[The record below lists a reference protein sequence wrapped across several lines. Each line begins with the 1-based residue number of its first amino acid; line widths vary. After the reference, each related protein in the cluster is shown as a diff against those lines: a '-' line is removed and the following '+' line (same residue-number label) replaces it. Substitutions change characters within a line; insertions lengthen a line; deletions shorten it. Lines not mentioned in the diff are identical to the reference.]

1 MNEKLITAKNHVLRN
16 RAKYAVAATVTVC
29 VAVQYKA
36 ASQWNEFLKENDL
49 FEKFYQEQD

>member
-1 MNEKLITAKNHVLRN
+1 MNEKLIAAKNHVHRN
-16 RAKYAVAATVTVC
+16 RAKYAVAATLTAC

-36 ASQWNEFLKENDL
+36 ATQWNNFLKENDL